1 MLLCSGVGAVISC
14 KGVRWTARNLMSFES
29 DTYPHQLFSWKNF
42 TKYFWSD
49 YIIVFLVFSLLLSCG
64 LIKNKREKNWSGGK
78 DWDKTETGMLVR
90 TNAAVGK
97 EVICWVHVDK
107 WHLWVM
113 KYLQKMSKKK
123 KILNQTSSS
132 SGDLWA
138 KHPKPCDLQK
148 WVHASLHDTDLMM
161 SFQIIQCTLLIYSCA
176 DWGIFIL
183 NFKFA
188 FISSHPCPCLI
199 CVLSSPMETYSLL
212 KMRSS
217 ERLTGLTPW
226 RGWNK
231 NKVSGRISLSN
242 CSQ

>member
-42 TKYFWSD
+42 TKYFWSN

-123 KILNQTSSS
+123 KIEPDIFQFWWSVSKTSQTLWFTKMSPCFIAWYWSNDELSNYTMHTSDIQLCRLRDFYSEFQISSS
-132 SGDLWA
+132 LYFF
-138 KHPKPCDLQK
+138 P
-148 WVHASLHDTDLMM
+148 SL
-161 SFQIIQCTLLIYSCA
+161 
-176 DWGIFIL
+176 
-183 NFKFA
+183 
-188 FISSHPCPCLI
+188 
-199 CVLSSPMETYSLL
+199 
-212 KMRSS
+212 
-217 ERLTGLTPW
+217 
-226 RGWNK
+226 
-231 NKVSGRISLSN
+231 SLSN
-242 CSQ
+242 LCSFFPHGDLFLIKDAKLRKTHRTNSLERMK

>member
-78 DWDKTETGMLVR
+78 DWDKIETGMLVR

-123 KILNQTSSS
+123 KIEPDIFQFWWSVSKTSQTLWFTKMSPCFIAWYWSNDELSNYTMHTSDIQLCRLRDFYSEFQISSS
-132 SGDLWA
+132 LYFF
-138 KHPKPCDLQK
+138 P
-148 WVHASLHDTDLMM
+148 SL
-161 SFQIIQCTLLIYSCA
+161 
-176 DWGIFIL
+176 
-183 NFKFA
+183 
-188 FISSHPCPCLI
+188 
-199 CVLSSPMETYSLL
+199 
-212 KMRSS
+212 
-217 ERLTGLTPW
+217 
-226 RGWNK
+226 
-231 NKVSGRISLSN
+231 SLSN
-242 CSQ
+242 SCSFFPHGDLFLIKEDAKLRKTHRTNSLERMK